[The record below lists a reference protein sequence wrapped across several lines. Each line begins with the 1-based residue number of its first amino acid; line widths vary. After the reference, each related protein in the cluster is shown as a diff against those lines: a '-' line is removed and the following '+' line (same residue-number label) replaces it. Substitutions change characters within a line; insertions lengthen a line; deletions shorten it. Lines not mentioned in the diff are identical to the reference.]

1 MAILETN
8 ILENKI
14 HPVPMVIEQVFVT
27 VILPIR
33 NEEEYIRGCLQSII
47 NQDYPPDKY
56 EVLVVDGMSEDRT
69 REIVGEFT
77 AQYSNFKLL
86 DNHKRIVPSALNIG
100 IIHSRGDIIIRVDGH
115 TFLEP
120 DYIGQC
126 VRYLSERKDVDNV
139 GGLMGPVGEGFV
151 GKAIA
156 LAHCSR
162 FGLGGGKFH
171 YDTREQYVD
180 TVYMGAYRKEL
191 FSRVGFFN
199 ESLACGEEIEM
210 NNRIRRNGG
219 KVLLSPAI
227 KSHYHNRTSLMALW
241 KQFFRNALWNVKTF
255 QESPGTLSLRHLIP
269 PLFLSSLVCTGLVSL
284 FSEVGICILLSLV
297 ISYATLS
304 IAFSTGLALRNG
316 YRFFIILPVV
326 FMCLHVSYGI
336 GYFAGILKFGKPSR
350 FLI

>member
-1 MAILETN
+1 MAIMETN

-56 EVLVVDGMSEDRT
+56 EVLVVDGMSEDHT
-69 REIVGEFT
+69 REVVAEFT
-77 AQYSNFKLL
+77 AQYPNFKLL
-86 DNHKRIVPSALNIG
+86 DNHKKIVPAALNMG
-100 IIHSRGDIIIRVDGH
+100 IMRSKGEIIIRVDGH

-120 DYIGQC
+120 DYISQC
-126 VRYLSERKDVDNV
+126 VRCLSERKDVDNV
-139 GGLMGPVGEGFV
+139 GGLMRPVGEGFV

-191 FSRVGFFN
+191 FSRIGTFN

-219 KVLLSPAI
+219 KVLLNPAI
-227 KSHYHNRTSLMALW
+227 KSHYYNRTSLTALW
-241 KQFFRNALWNVKTF
+241 RQFFRNALWNVKTV
-255 QESPGTLSLRHLIP
+255 QESPGTLSIRHFVP
-269 PLFLSSLVCTGLVSL
+269 PLFVISLTCAGLISL
-284 FSEVGICILLSLV
+284 FSKVGIYLLFSLI
-297 ISYATLS
+297 ISYVTLS
-304 IAFSTGLALRNG
+304 IAFSMGLALRNG
-316 YRFFIILPVV
+316 YKFFVIMPVV
-326 FMCLHVSYGI
+326 FICLHMSYGI
-336 GYFAGILKFGKPSR
+336 GYFAGILKFYKP
-350 FLI
+350 FGF

>member
-8 ILENKI
+8 FLENKI
-14 HPVPMVIEQVFVT
+14 YTIPMAIEQGLVT

-33 NEEEYIRGCLQSII
+33 HEEKFIRGCLQSIA

-69 REIVGEFT
+69 REIVVEFT
-77 AQYSNFKLL
+77 TRCPNFRLL
-86 DNHKRIVPSALNIG
+86 DNHKRIVPAALNIG
-100 IIHSRGDIIIRVDGH
+100 IMRSKGEIIIRVDGH

-120 DYIGQC
+120 DYISQC

-241 KQFFRNALWNVKTF
+241 RQFFRNALWNVKTF

-269 PLFLSSLVCTGLVSL
+269 PLFLSGLACTGLVSL
-284 FSEVGICILLSLV
+284 FSEVGIYLLFSLI
-297 ISYATLS
+297 ISYVTLS

-316 YRFFIILPVV
+316 WRFFVIMPVV

-336 GYFAGILKFGKPSR
+336 GYFAGILKFSNPSR